1 MCPAWFLILLWVLIP
16 NFCGSNWLSYRR
28 WGHNARSIY
37 PVASHLSF

>member
-1 MCPAWFLILLWVLIP
+1 MVSDPVVGIDP

-37 PVASHLSF
+37 PVASRLSF